1 MIIAQH
7 LVWDKW
13 NVDHIAR
20 HGVTPKQV
28 EEVCHGK
35 HVVRETY
42 GGRLMIIGQTE
53 DNKLLAMV
61 LAPKDKG
68 EYYPITAY
76 IASGKLRR
84 IYYQEKGKEEES

>member
-1 MIIAQH
+1 MVNVQLLI
-7 LVWDKW
+7 WDEW
-13 NVDHIAR
+13 NVDHIAC
-20 HGVTPKQV
+20 HGVAPKQV

-53 DNKLLAMV
+53 DKKLLAMV
-61 LAPKDKG
+61 LAPKDKSK
-68 EYYPITAY
+68 YYLITAY

-84 IYYQEKGKEEES
+84 IYYQEKGKEES